1 MFEFDPFD
9 PRFFR
14 DPWPSYRVMRDQH
27 PVYRREIENFRV
39 WPHYWMLSRAAD
51 VDRALSDWQTFSS
64 ARGTLVDTD
73 ITLIPPNMFN
83 MDPPRHDELRGV
95 LSRNLTPSRI
105 TALEQHVRAYAEQL
119 VDGFASA
126 GEFDAQRDFGHLI
139 PTITMCVL
147 MDLPAA
153 DRGRFLQWNLD
164 TLGGADFT
172 SEAALAAYGEMAVY
186 WEGIVAERRGGH
198 GTDLISQIV
207 NTQLPGEDLSDAE
220 IGGFCSLLHD
230 AAQNTTMNMITHGVL
245 TLAREPDA
253 RRRLAAE
260 PGLWPQAVEELLRYV
275 SPVQGLARTTTRPV
289 ELHGVTIPE
298 GDQVLV
304 LYGSANH
311 DERVHSDPER
321 FDLDRESTK
330 AHWAFGHGIHY
341 CLGNA
346 VARLEI
352 QTSLQVLTERIR
364 RLGRRR
370 RARRARP
377 TRTHPRGRER
387 AGVVRARVRLT
398 ASDDEFA
405 SGEPRLEGLALRAV
419 DELHAESPLVGVE
432 DEGVRLDVTVHA
444 RGLERES
451 TVGERLR
458 GSREVV
464 DPHPDVADVAGAS
477 GVVVGAG
484 DGLDELEVGST
495 AEGVHESQI
504 EALDAI
510 RSAQLQG

>member
-1 MFEFDPFD
+1 VAPRTVGCAKGPFNQCEQGERVSEFEFDPFD

-14 DPWPSYRVMRDQH
+14 DPWPYYQVMRDEH

-39 WPHYWMLSRAAD
+39 WPHYWMLSRADD

-83 MDPPRHDELRGV
+83 MDPPRHDELRGI

-105 TALEQHVRAYAEQL
+105 TALEPHVRAYANEL
-119 VDGFASA
+119 VDGFAASGA
-126 GEFDAQRDFGHLI
+126 FDAQRDFGHLI

-153 DRGRFLQWNLD
+153 DREQFLKWNLD

-186 WEGIVAERRGGH
+186 WEGIVAARRGGD

-220 IGGFCSLLHD
+220 VGGFCSLLHD
-230 AAQNTTMNMITHGVL
+230 AAQNTTMNMITHGVV
-245 TLAREPDA
+245 TLAHEPDA
-253 RRRLAAE
+253 RRRLAGE
-260 PGLWPQAVEELLRYV
+260 PGLWPKAVEELLRYV

-311 DERVHSDPER
+311 DERVHVDPER

-352 QTSLQVLTERIR
+352 QTSLQVLVERIGDWDVDDER
-364 RLGRRR
+364 VELNQLV
-370 RARRARP
+370 P
-377 TRTHPRGRER
+377 TR
-387 AGVVRARVRLT
+387 GV
-398 ASDDEFA
+398 ASAPVSFA
-405 SGEPRLEGLALRAV
+405 PESG
-419 DELHAESPLVGVE
+419 
-432 DEGVRLDVTVHA
+432 
-444 RGLERES
+444 
-451 TVGERLR
+451 
-458 GSREVV
+458 
-464 DPHPDVADVAGAS
+464 
-477 GVVVGAG
+477 
-484 DGLDELEVGST
+484 
-495 AEGVHESQI
+495 
-504 EALDAI
+504 
-510 RSAQLQG
+510 